1 MHSMNEKGEIC
12 VDLNDFEELSDS
24 IRLRH
29 KIDQLMEKYQFPKE
43 LSNFS
48 ITFMLRTG
56 RKYYL
61 SNLYYW
67 AIPYRTEG
75 YDRGDIDHAFNVY
88 DGQEYYIQEQIKP
101 DSTQM
106 DILEVMQQRY
116 NLHTVFAM
124 VRQCY
129 ECDIII
135 ETYNNTPL
143 ESKSGLYFKHK
154 AAMERFI
161 SGFIQDMEV
170 DLKTMIPESEFLN
183 FFNNQEFRSQV
194 LTGKLNPTNAILTN
208 RELDCLF
215 LMAHCENT
223 QTAAD
228 KLCLSVDTVNSHL
241 KSARKK
247 LNCKT
252 TIQAVTIAFKSDLF
266 RHKISPN
273 LGIQ

>member
-1 MHSMNEKGEIC
+1 
-12 VDLNDFEELSDS
+12 
-24 IRLRH
+24 
-29 KIDQLMEKYQFPKE
+29 
-43 LSNFS
+43 
-48 ITFMLRTG
+48 
-56 RKYYL
+56 
-61 SNLYYW
+61 
-67 AIPYRTEG
+67 
-75 YDRGDIDHAFNVY
+75 
-88 DGQEYYIQEQIKP
+88 
-101 DSTQM
+101 M
-106 DILEVMQQRY
+106 DILEEMQHRY

-135 ETYNNTPL
+135 ETYNSTPL
-143 ESKSGLYFKHK
+143 ENKAGLYFKHRV
-154 AAMERFI
+154 AMERFI
-161 SGFIQDMEV
+161 SGFIQDMET
-170 DLKTMIPESEFLN
+170 DLKAMIPESEFLN
-183 FFNNQEFRSQV
+183 FFNNQEFRNQV
-194 LTGKLNPTNAILTN
+194 LTGKPNLTNAILTN

-252 TIQAVTIAFKSDLF
+252 TIQAVAIAFKSDLF